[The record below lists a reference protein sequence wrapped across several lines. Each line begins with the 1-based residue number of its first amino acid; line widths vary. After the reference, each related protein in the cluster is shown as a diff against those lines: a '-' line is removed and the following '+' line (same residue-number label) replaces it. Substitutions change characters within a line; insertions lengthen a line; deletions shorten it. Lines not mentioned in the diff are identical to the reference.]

1 MEGHEIALS
10 NVLTNTAS
18 MQRRKLKKK
27 KVWVGNF
34 VFLTLLVA
42 SKSTV
47 ILLYEKILWQLNFLK
62 FMLVLSDLNCKVR
75 YLKVHVSCLNLK
87 DSSKYF
93 VSILS

>member
-18 MQRRKLKKK
+18 MQRRKLKKRK
-27 KVWVGNF
+27 CGLEILF
-34 VFLTLLVA
+34 FLTLLVA

-47 ILLYEKILWQLNFLK
+47 ILLYAKILWQLNFLK

-75 YLKVHVSCLNLK
+75 YLKVHVSCVNLR
-87 DSSKYF
+87 DSSKHF
-93 VSILS
+93 VSI